1 MVVVLFELQALPG
14 QNQTYVDLVNK
25 LTPML
30 KPMEGFISVEC
41 FQSTLNPEKVM
52 SVTTWRDEEA
62 VVQWRNVE
70 AHLSAQR
77 AGRDKIFKDYRVR
90 VTQVLTLENFQALRN
105 GLDTQDSVRRRFGP
119 PALLERVASFD
130 GPIWTYR
137 ILDNGEPRQAHVH
150 IDPAGVVRR
159 VMFTDERLRDL
170 DPPH

>member
-70 AHLSAQR
+70 AHLRAQR

-90 VTQVLTLENFQALRN
+90 VTQVLRDYGLNDRAQAPA
-105 GLDTQDSVRRRFGP
+105 DSIMGK
-119 PALLERVASFD
+119 
-130 GPIWTYR
+130 
-137 ILDNGEPRQAHVH
+137 
-150 IDPAGVVRR
+150 AGSCPVS
-159 VMFTDERLRDL
+159 
-170 DPPH
+170 HA